1 MLPKTPSAVLIRG
14 GRVIDPASGL
24 DAVCDVALRDGR
36 VVAIGPKLAPES
48 PETLTIDA
56 DGLIVTPGLIDP
68 HVHLREPGG
77 ERAETIAT
85 GTAAAANGGFTA
97 VVCMPNTSP
106 AIDNDTMV
114 RYVHHRAEQTGKARV
129 FVAPAITKGRHGQE
143 LAELELMAAAGAVG
157 FTDDGDCIASAGMQA
172 RALAAI
178 KATGRC
184 LMQHCQ
190 EPTLTK
196 GGVMHA
202 GEVSIRLGLG
212 GWPRS
217 AEEIIIERDV
227 HLNRQIR
234 CPYHVQHLS
243 SGGSVEIVRRAR
255 GQGLPVT
262 AEATPHHLLLT
273 CDLIESRPYDTS
285 LKMNP
290 PLREASD
297 IAAMK
302 QGIADGTITILGTDH
317 APHTAET
324 KEQPFDVAAFG
335 IIGLDTALPLYIE
348 ALVEGQVISL
358 ARMIAMMTIEPSRLC
373 GLDACGL
380 GMLKVGGPADVT
392 IVDPDHQWTITPAT
406 LAGMSNNTPFMQ
418 RKVKGRAI
426 FTIVRGVLQLARE
439 PGRVSGSLV
448 PVHG

>member
-1 MLPKTPSAVLIRG
+1 MPASPTNSLLIRA
-14 GRVIDPASGL
+14 GRLIDPASGF
-24 DAVCDVALRDGR
+24 DAVADIAVRDGQI
-36 VVAIGPKLAPES
+36 VAIAPKLTPES
-48 PETLTIDA
+48 PETLTINA
-56 DGLIVTPGLIDP
+56 EGLIVTPGLIDP

-97 VVCMPNTSP
+97 VVCMPNTTP

-114 RYVHHRAEQTGKARV
+114 RYIHHRAEQTGSARV
-129 FVAPAITKGRHGQE
+129 FVAPAITKARHGAE

-202 GEVSIRLGLG
+202 GEASVRLGLG

-217 AEEIIIERDV
+217 AEEIIIERDI
-227 HLNRQIR
+227 HLNRAIR

-243 SGGSVEIVRRAR
+243 SGGSVDIIRRAR
-255 GQGLPVT
+255 AAGLPVT

-273 CDLIESRPYDTS
+273 CDLIEQHPYDTS
-285 LKMNP
+285 YKMNP
-290 PLREASD
+290 PLRESSD
-297 IAAMK
+297 IKAIK
-302 QGIADGTITILGTDH
+302 EGIADGTITLLGTDH
-317 APHTAET
+317 APHPAES
-324 KEQPFDVAAFG
+324 KEQPFDIAAFG

-348 ALVEGQVISL
+348 ALVTPGVITL
-358 ARMIAMMTIEPSRLC
+358 PRLIAMMTIEPARLC
-373 GLDACGL
+373 GLDAQGL
-380 GMLKVGGPADVT
+380 GMLKVGGPADIT
-392 IVDPDHQWTITPAT
+392 LFDPATNWTITPSA
-406 LAGMSNNTPFMQ
+406 LRGMSHNTPFMN
-418 RKVKGRAI
+418 RTVKGRAVA
-426 FTIVRGVLQLARE
+426 TIVSGHLKLLRE
-439 PGRVSGSLV
+439 PNRLSRPHHV
-448 PVHG
+448 PVS